1 MTLERRQFLPTSAV
15 NGQGLDRELT
25 VDTSAQTLRVHTMS
39 NPQGVILAKKSE
51 TDSLS
56 SAVTSLGNTLAT
68 SVDNL
73 QQQID
78 TIETGSSSACYYA
91 SNVNTYYP
99 VTDATISPTYP
110 YYAKIEV
117 PLENPLTA
125 EEAASVTANVAFSP
139 IDVLVNQYAS
149 FCTVTARQV
158 DEDAYLPVVVIYSK
172 TNSRSFSAWVTLWLN
187 QLVTSQA

>member
-25 VDTSAQTLRVHTMS
+25 VDTSAQSLRVHTTS
-39 NPQGVILAKKSE
+39 SPQGVILAKKSE

-56 SAVTSLGNTLAT
+56 SSITSLGNTLAS

-78 TIETGSSSACYYA
+78 TIDQGSASFCYYA
-91 SNVNTYYP
+91 SGVNTYYP
-99 VTDATISPTYP
+99 VTDSTISPTYP

-117 PLENPLTA
+117 PLENYLTA
-125 EEAASVTANVAFSP
+125 EQVSSVTANVAFSP

-149 FCTVTARQV
+149 FCTITARQV

-187 QLVTSQA
+187 ALVTPQP

>member
-1 MTLERRQFLPTSAV
+1 MTLERRQFLPTSTV

-25 VDTSAQTLRVHTMS
+25 VDTSAQTLRVHTTN

-56 SAVTSLGNTLAT
+56 NSITSLGNTLAS
-68 SVDNL
+68 SVNNL

-78 TIETGSSSACYYA
+78 NIDAGSSSFCYYA
-91 SNVNTYYP
+91 SGVNTYYP
-99 VTDATISPTYP
+99 VTDSTISPTYP

-117 PLENPLTA
+117 PLENYLTA
-125 EEAASVTANVAFSP
+125 EQVANVTANVAFSP

-149 FCTVTARQV
+149 FCTITARQV
-158 DEDAYLPVVVIYSK
+158 DEGAYLPVVVIYSK

-187 QLVTSQA
+187 NLVTSQP